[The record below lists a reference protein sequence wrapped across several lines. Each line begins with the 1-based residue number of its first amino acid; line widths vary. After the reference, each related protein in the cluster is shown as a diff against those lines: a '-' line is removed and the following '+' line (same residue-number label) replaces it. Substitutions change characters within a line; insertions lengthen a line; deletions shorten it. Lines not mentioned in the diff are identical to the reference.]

1 MHSSFFLQYCVSKLT
16 VLELLLKIA
25 QDVSDEIIL
34 ELLLPYM
41 LFLVNDSLPH
51 VTAQALKIKF
61 LISLS
66 TTSAQYALQ

>member
-1 MHSSFFLQYCVSKLT
+1 MNALIFFLQYCLSKLT

-25 QDVSDEIIL
+25 QDVNDEIIL

-41 LFLVNDSLPH
+41 LFLVNDSLPQ
-51 VTAQALKIKF
+51 VTAQALKI
-61 LISLS
+61 LNSLS